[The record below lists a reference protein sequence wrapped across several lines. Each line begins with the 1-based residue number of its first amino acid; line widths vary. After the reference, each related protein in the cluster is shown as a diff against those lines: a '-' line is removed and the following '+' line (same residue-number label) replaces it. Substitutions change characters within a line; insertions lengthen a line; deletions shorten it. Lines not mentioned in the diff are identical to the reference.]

1 MAAFECLRDIGLED
15 DARKVAHPIA
25 EYSTYHRICKTMAGE
40 EYSRAYTFGNDPKR
54 HGDYAEASP
63 CTIASLPQSRLEP
76 LLLKTATQNG
86 FHHRFD
92 TRLLSFEDNGK
103 SGRVESVIEDLI
115 TKQKTL
121 IRSKYLCA
129 ADGAC
134 SGIVKELDLPLHN
147 LPGGGLSINLLVE
160 ADMVRLFQRLRYW
173 DNLLTRRQMQSHL
186 MKTSPGLLHVLTGP
200 DKPSPYFGILGIARF
215 IKPWTEWVIVL
226 ICRPGT
232 TRIEAAD
239 TEIMARV
246 QELIGDDSIHIKL
259 KNKSIWRTNECYAEQ
274 YSKGNVHCLGDAV
287 HRHPPHNGLGS
298 NTCIQDAFNL
308 AWKMAYTLKGFAD
321 PSLLL
326 TYNDER
332 QPIGKYIVGR
342 ANDTAR
348 LHLTL
353 YKTLGLLD
361 LDIKRKQEV
370 ADQLC
375 EDSMDGEER
384 RHAFRK
390 AIRDLEEERH
400 GLGGEMNQW
409 YKSHAVLS
417 DDETEEPSLPATEHE
432 RTLYHTESTYPG
444 FRVPHCWLGVPVS
457 RIGPRAPLVS
467 TRDLTG
473 HGIFTILTGIG
484 GKVLWTSAANRAS
497 DNLGIRVKVYSIGWG
512 QDYEDTFFSWFE
524 KRQVQEKGAVLVRPD
539 RTVAWRCKGPPG
551 DGRMCGEKLVTV
563 LRRVLGFQRKG
574 EANSTNGN
582 GLVNGE
588 QEQEMI

>member
-25 EYSTYHRICKTMAGE
+25 EYSIYHRICKTMAGE

-76 LLLKTATQNG
+76 LLLKNATQNG

-92 TRLLSFEDNGK
+92 TKLLSFEQNEK
-103 SGRVESVIEDLI
+103 SGRVESVIEDQI
-115 TKQKTL
+115 TKQKIL

-129 ADGAC
+129 ADGAG
-134 SGIVKELDLPLHN
+134 SRIVKELDLPLHD

-160 ADMVRLFQRLRYW
+160 ADM
-173 DNLLTRRQMQSHL
+173 SHL
-186 MKTSPGLLHVLTGP
+186 MKTSPGLLHVLTRP
-200 DKPSPYFGILGIARF
+200 DKPPPYFGILGIARF

-232 TRIEAAD
+232 TRIEASEE
-239 TEIMARV
+239 EIMARV
-246 QELIGDDSIHIKL
+246 QELIGDDSIPIKL

-308 AWKMAYTLKGFAD
+308 AWKMAYSLKGLGD
-321 PSLLL
+321 PSLLS
-326 TYNDER
+326 TYNEER
-332 QPIGKYIVGR
+332 QPVGKYIVGR

-361 LDIKRKQEV
+361 PDIKRKQAV

-375 EDSMDGEER
+375 EDSTEGEDR
-384 RHAFRK
+384 RNAFRK

-409 YKSHAVLS
+409 YKSQAVFS
-417 DDETEEPSLPATEHE
+417 DDETEEPTLPATEHE
-432 RTLYHTESTYPG
+432 RTLYHVESTYPG

-457 RIGPRAPLVS
+457 GVGPRAPLVS

-484 GKVLWTSAANRAS
+484 GKTLWTSAVSRVAEAM
-497 DNLGIRVKVYSIGWG
+497 GIQVQVHSIGWG
-512 QDYEDTFFSWFE
+512 QDYEDTFFSWFD

-539 RTVAWRCKGPPG
+539 RTVAWRCKVPPG
-551 DGRMCGEKLVTV
+551 DSQTCGDKLHTV
-563 LRRVLGFQRKG
+563 LRRVLGFEGQNK
-574 EANSTNGN
+574 AKIPHAN
-582 GLVNGE
+582 GLINGE
-588 QEQEMI
+588 KEQVMM